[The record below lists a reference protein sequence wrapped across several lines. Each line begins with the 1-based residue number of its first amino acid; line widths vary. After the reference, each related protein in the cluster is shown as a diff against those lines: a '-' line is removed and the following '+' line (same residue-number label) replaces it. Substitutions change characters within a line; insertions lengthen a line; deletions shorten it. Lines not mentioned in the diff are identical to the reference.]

1 VEDRQDRMEPIPHG
15 GPDLSSLQK
24 WSGNGPIDLGDWLI
38 LLEPI
43 MSNRAAKSETL
54 KHGGNSWKE
63 LQVWY
68 EADMKLSPLAKSSHS
83 METPAALKD
92 KKWTRLGRRVASML
106 LKAIPFTAR
115 EEMIS
120 GKKTTVFAIL
130 ALQVAHQAGGLAEK
144 KKLVIQWF
152 GAPPRGGPRRDCPPA
167 VYSLSAG
174 PCGVAAACCP
184 CVVPS
189 VPSPSDRW

>member
-1 VEDRQDRMEPIPHG
+1 
-15 GPDLSSLQK
+15 
-24 WSGNGPIDLGDWLI
+24 
-38 LLEPI
+38 
-43 MSNRAAKSETL
+43 
-54 KHGGNSWKE
+54 
-63 LQVWY
+63 
-68 EADMKLSPLAKSSHS
+68 MKLLPLAKSSHS

-115 EEMIS
+115 EEMIA

-130 ALQVAHQAGGLAEK
+130 ALQVAHQAGSLVEK

-152 GAPPRGGPRRDCPPA
+152 GAPPRGVLGGFALRRFTASLLAPA
-167 VYSLSAG
+167 GWQLRG
-174 PCGVAAACCP
+174 CP

-189 VPSPSDRW
+189 VPSPSDRWCLPRPGPATRPLPPGCPWHGVLLTLCGVVSWCAWGPFAFSFLWWRCGLP